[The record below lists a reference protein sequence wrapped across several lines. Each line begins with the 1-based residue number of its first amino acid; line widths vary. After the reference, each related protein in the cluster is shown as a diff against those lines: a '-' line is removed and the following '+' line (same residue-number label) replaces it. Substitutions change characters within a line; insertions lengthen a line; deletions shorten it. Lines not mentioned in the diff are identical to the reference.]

1 MAHQQSQ
8 ILIRQRLG
16 VNHQARATVT
26 DQLLNRLLLLLGIVI
41 AVANQQE
48 VAGGLCHL
56 LDRLDHGAK
65 EGIGN
70 IRDDQPQS
78 LGTLMCQGACIGI
91 GVVFELG
98 HGLEN
103 RIARCLA
110 GLGRIIDYTRN
121 GSDRN
126 SRQTSYILD
135 CCHFFITR

>member
-1 MAHQQSQ
+1 MS
-8 ILIRQRLG
+8 
-16 VNHQARATVT
+16 
-26 DQLLNRLLLLLGIVI
+26 
-41 AVANQQE
+41 
-48 VAGGLCHL
+48 HL

-78 LGTLMCQGACIGI
+78 FGTLMRQSTSIGI
-91 GVVFELG
+91 GVVFELS
-98 HGLEN
+98 HGLEY

-121 GSDRN
+121 SSDRN
-126 SRQTSYILD
+126 SRQTSYIFD